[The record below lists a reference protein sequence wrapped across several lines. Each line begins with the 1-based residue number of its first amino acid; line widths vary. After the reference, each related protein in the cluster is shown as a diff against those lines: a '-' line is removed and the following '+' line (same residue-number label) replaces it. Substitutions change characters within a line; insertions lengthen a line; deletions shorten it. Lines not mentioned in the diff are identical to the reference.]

1 MSSSNSQTEAGKKL
15 ARIAEPEL
23 PVGSESDSS
32 GVSVSVR
39 VAAAWSWRV
48 IIIVAALLVVG
59 WLMTYFTTVW
69 IPVLLAALL
78 AGLVSPAVTWLRS
91 KRFPTFA
98 AAALVE
104 LGLIVAVLGLL
115 ALAGQQIILGFSQ
128 LSDSA
133 MRGINTLLG
142 MIEDLPFDISTET
155 LNQWVDQGFSTLQDN
170 SSAIVSGAI
179 SFGSTAGTIVTGT
192 LIMLFTLLFFLAD
205 GEKIWLF
212 LVKLFPRP
220 ARPAVNGAGRRGW
233 LSLVQYVRIQGFVA
247 FIDAVGL
254 GLGAFL
260 LGVPLAV
267 PIGILVFLGSFIPLV
282 GAVVTG
288 AIAVLVALVANGPWI
303 ALAMLGVVLLVQQVE
318 SNILQPLIMGKAVSL
333 HPLAVFLAVATGSVT
348 AGILGALFSVPLLA
362 VVNSVVRYLAAQ
374 GWRNDPE
381 IAWQPNYFPWEI
393 RKLAKKEELTREQ
406 VLQQFR
412 RFSRSKRNQEAGKQN
427 KEVEKAAAEREKE
440 LAVSA
445 AEKVQASEKRRD
457 DRSVSARTADSDD
470 KTTPVMTRPATATE
484 TSEAARMPHGLGRDA
499 GRESPERIVGSP
511 DHDSSEFPQN
521 KSMDQDPGAHPAAR
535 REDDIEDTD
544 SPNDPGRA

>member
-1 MSSSNSQTEAGKKL
+1 MSSTNSQSDAGKKL

-23 PVGSESDSS
+23 PSAAQPDSS

-39 VAAAWSWRV
+39 VAAAWSWRL
-48 IIIVAALLVVG
+48 ILILAGLLVVG
-59 WLMTYFTTVW
+59 WLMSYFTTVW

-104 LGLIVAVLGLL
+104 LGLIVGVLGLL

-142 MIEDLPFDISTET
+142 MVEDLPFNISTET
-155 LNQWVDQGFSTLQDN
+155 LNEWVDQGFNALQEN
-170 SSAIVSGAI
+170 SSTIVSGAI
-179 SFGSTAGTIVTGT
+179 SFGSTAGTIGTGL

-220 ARPAVNGAGRRGW
+220 TRPAVNGAGRRGW

-247 FIDAVGL
+247 FIDAVGI
-254 GLGAFL
+254 GLGALL

-267 PIGILVFLGSFIPLV
+267 PIAILVFLGSFIPLV

-303 ALAMLGVVLLVQQVE
+303 ALAMLGVVLLVQQIE

-348 AGILGALFSVPLLA
+348 AGILGALFSVPVLA
-362 VVNSVVRYLAAQ
+362 VINSVARYLAAQ

-412 RFSRSKRNQEAGKQN
+412 RFARSKDNKKAGEQN

-440 LAVSA
+440 LAVAA
-445 AEKVQASEKRRD
+445 AEKVQAAEQRRS
-457 DRSVSARTADSDD
+457 DRSAAAAVADSDD
-470 KTTPVMTRPATATE
+470 NTTAVPTRPATASE

-499 GRESPERIVGSP
+499 GRTSPERIVGSP
-511 DHDSSEFPQN
+511 DHDPTDFPQN
-521 KSMDQDPGAHPAAR
+521 LDMDRDPGAHPGAL
-535 REDDIEDTD
+535 RETDIENDD